1 MPVLFSRVVVKHLY
15 RNDCY
20 PEQEYAPDEREREDR
35 LPGLTYFAK
44 IMISQLCKPDNYIR
58 RKGMIGKN

>member
-15 RNDCY
+15 CNDCY

-35 LPGLTYFAK
+35 LPGLTCVTE
-44 IMISQLCKPDNYIR
+44 IMISQLCKRDECVGR
-58 RKGMIGKN
+58 E